1 MKRTIATI
9 ACLLACF
16 LPAVAN
22 DKKKPRRSPVEQE
35 FGAMMRKQE
44 AKPKKQEHPA
54 PRPSS
59 RTSAQEREELNRFL
73 AASAAAQSSV
83 PRTSAPP
90 RYNPSLPVLRA
101 TNPNDGTNSFDIKDG
116 AHLFDGNGNKRGKIA
131 PDRVHINYGQSRQ
144 MKGSD
149 GKMHKYYYAFA
160 TTLEGGG
167 MASGWVRATAL
178 VDKPRMPV
186 VNAAR
191 PPAGPTTT
199 YRITGSGVNQ
209 RYGDSKVV
217 RGYDGPHRAAADY
230 GRRPG
235 GYVNQLLTLPGK
247 GGMSTDTWKVGTTFH
262 RVQSVPSVVRP
273 LYRPGSNVRAGEMR
287 FVYGYVRTPTGPRYG
302 WMAHRALSQ

>member
-9 ACLLACF
+9 ACVLACC
-16 LPAVAN
+16 LPAFAG
-22 DKKKPRRSPVEQE
+22 DKKNPKRSQVERE
-35 FGAMMRKQE
+35 FGAMIRKQE
-44 AKPKKQEHPA
+44 ERAKKQERPA
-54 PRPSS
+54 PRPSA

-73 AASAAAQSSV
+73 AASAAQSSAR
-83 PRTSAPP
+83 RTSAPP
-90 RYNPSLPVLRA
+90 RYNPALPVLRA
-101 TNPNDGTNSFDIKDG
+101 TNPNDGTDSFRIKSG
-116 AHLFDGNGNKRGKIA
+116 AHLFDGNGDKRGKIA

-144 MKGSD
+144 MRGSD

-160 TTLEGGG
+160 TSLRGGP

-191 PPAGPTTT
+191 PPAGPTTS

-209 RYGDSKVV
+209 RYGDAKVV
-217 RGYDGPHRAAADY
+217 RGYEGPHRAAADY

-235 GYVNQLLTLPGK
+235 GYVNQLLTLPGR
-247 GGMSTDTWKVGTTFH
+247 GGISTDTWRVGTTFH
-262 RVQSVPSVVRP
+262 RATSVPSVVRP
-273 LYRPGSNVRAGEMR
+273 VYRPGSSVRTGDLR

-302 WMAHRALSQ
+302 WIAYRALRR